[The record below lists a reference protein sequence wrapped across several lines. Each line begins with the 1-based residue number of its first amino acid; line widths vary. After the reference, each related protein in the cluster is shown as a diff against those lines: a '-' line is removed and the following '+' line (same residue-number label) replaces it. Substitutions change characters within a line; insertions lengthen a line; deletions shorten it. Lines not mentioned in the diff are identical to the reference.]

1 MQINKF
7 HKFYGNDFINIF
19 KSITFDNGN
28 EFARWKDMEKK
39 PRTKKRQQILIT
51 KSTIRKGIYLDNFL
65 KNKYFQKNQLKLVLA
80 KIRFSMKTRTFS
92 YYFRFLI
99 AI

>member
-39 PRTKKRQQILIT
+39 PRTKKRQ
-51 KSTIRKGIYLDNFL
+51 
-65 KNKYFQKNQLKLVLA
+65 
-80 KIRFSMKTRTFS
+80 
-92 YYFRFLI
+92 
-99 AI
+99 